1 MYSPRLMDV
10 AIEMRIVAKKRLR
23 EFWQKHADSEQAL
36 KSWHIIA
43 VNADWATP
51 QDVKRQFPKASI
63 IGDNRVV
70 FDIVGGSYRLVV
82 KFNYAYRIGYIR
94 FIGTHREYEEIN
106 SARI

>member
-82 KFNYAYRIGYIR
+82 KFNYAYRIGYIC

>member
-1 MYSPRLMDV
+1 MYSSRPMDV
-10 AIEMRIVAKKRLR
+10 AIEMRIIAKKRLR
-23 EFWQKHADSEQAL
+23 DFWQKHADSEQAL

-43 VNADWATP
+43 ANADWAKP
-51 QDVKRQFPKASI
+51 QGVKRHFPKASI

-94 FIGTHREYEEIN
+94 FIGTHKEYDAIDSE
-106 SARI
+106 RI

>member
-1 MYSPRLMDV
+1 
-10 AIEMRIVAKKRLR
+10 MRINAKKRLR
-23 EFWQKHADSEQAL
+23 DFWEKHADSEQAL

-43 VNADWATP
+43 VKADWATP
-51 QDVKRQFPKASI
+51 QDVKRHFPKASI

-94 FIGTHREYEEIN
+94 FIGTHKEYDGTYLE
-106 SARI
+106 RI